1 MAHFM
6 GTRAQTE
13 FFGKK
18 ISLKYADRNFAVLV
32 CSLGRQFVSTDSSL
46 QDIRWYGCF
55 LPLICWKKWNS
66 YVIRIVSGEDNVRL
80 SFANE
85 RKE

>member
-13 FFGKK
+13 FFAKK

-46 QDIRWYGCF
+46 QDIR
-55 LPLICWKKWNS
+55 
-66 YVIRIVSGEDNVRL
+66 
-80 SFANE
+80 
-85 RKE
+85 